1 MVKYLAKVL
10 IRQILKFFWFFPVN
24 PLKLCFQSFRG
35 LQPTCNPLYIFTF
48 LSEQHPEYKYVWLVN
63 EIPEQKD
70 EKILFVKKHSFRWF
84 YEILT
89 SKVIITNNG
98 FYAYIPFRKETILIE
113 TWHGGGAYKKVGSSF
128 EAKNKKGMEYKS
140 LLYYSRHLKYY
151 ISSSKI
157 FTQIMSK
164 SSLVDEKKFL
174 PIGMPRN
181 DIFFN
186 EELTALTNKK
196 IREKVGLKQDDF
208 VVLYAPTY
216 RGTTKDSNFDSVL
229 DVQRLK
235 IVVQKRIGKKVLV
248 LFRGHHLLRSLSP
261 ISDFDFDVSSMPVMQ
276 ELLCAT
282 DMLITDYS
290 SSMWDFSFLKR
301 PCFLFVPDFDHYH
314 DNRGFYTDPND
325 WGFPICRNN
334 KELEFAITEFDRNN
348 YLHAIEKHHKN
359 LGSYESGTAT
369 ETVANLIVDEIE
381 K

>member
-1 MVKYLAKVL
+1 MNIKY
-10 IRQILKFFWFFPVN
+10 
-24 PLKLCFQSFRG
+24 
-35 LQPTCNPLYIFTF
+35 
-48 LSEQHPEYKYVWLVN
+48 
-63 EIPEQKD
+63 
-70 EKILFVKKHSFRWF
+70 
-84 YEILT
+84 
-89 SKVIITNNG
+89 
-98 FYAYIPFRKETILIE
+98 TIKM
-113 TWHGGGAYKKVGSSF
+113 GVF
-128 EAKNKKGMEYKS
+128 
-140 LLYYSRHLKYY
+140 
-151 ISSSKI
+151 
-157 FTQIMSK
+157 
-164 SSLVDEKKFL
+164 
-174 PIGMPRN
+174 
-181 DIFFN
+181 
-186 EELTALTNKK
+186 
-196 IREKVGLKQDDF
+196 
-208 VVLYAPTY
+208 
-216 RGTTKDSNFDSVL
+216 SVL

-248 LFRGHHLLRSLSP
+248 LFRGHQLLRSLSP

-301 PCFLFVPDFDHYH
+301 PCFLFVPDFDHYQ